1 MEWSLT
7 QNKLL
12 AFHRL
17 MRTDKPIGALLL
29 LWPTLWALWVAT
41 PGVPQLWI
49 LAVFVAGVWLM
60 RAAGCVV
67 NDYADRKFD
76 GHVKRTA
83 NRPLP
88 SGAVTEKEARALFV
102 VLVLISFLL
111 VLTLNTMTIL
121 LSIAALALKLGA
133 AEVWALGEL
142 AADVRFTGA
151 IDVVAAQATLNDAC
165 TRVYAGG
172 TVVCMGVPSGPREI
186 PLPMMQRFER
196 DLLNSGM
203 YIPEDFDA
211 VIEWLADG
219 RFDTS
224 ELVTDLF
231 AIEDAAAAFERAQ
244 QNDSIKVMLQFAPE

>member
-121 LSIAALALKLGA
+121 LSIAALAL
-133 AEVWALGEL
+133 
-142 AADVRFTGA
+142 
-151 IDVVAAQATLNDAC
+151 AC
-165 TRVYAGG
+165 MPV
-172 TVVCMGVPSGPREI
+172 MLVPSQMCCVLLALLQMALQQPIREI
-186 PLPMMQRFER
+186 FMPHALLLCSALNAVCFNQQAELPTASVKPA
-196 DLLNSGM
+196 LKHL
-203 YIPEDFDA
+203 
-211 VIEWLADG
+211 
-219 RFDTS
+219 
-224 ELVTDLF
+224 
-231 AIEDAAAAFERAQ
+231 
-244 QNDSIKVMLQFAPE
+244 

>member
-88 SGAVTEKEARALFV
+88 SGAVTEKEARAVCRAGTDFV
-102 VLVLISFLL
+102 
-111 VLTLNTMTIL
+111 
-121 LSIAALALKLGA
+121 
-133 AEVWALGEL
+133 
-142 AADVRFTGA
+142 FTGA
-151 IDVVAAQATLNDAC
+151 DAEYDDHSVVDCRAGAGVGVP
-165 TRVYAGG
+165 VYEAVYPSTASGAGG
-172 TVVCMGVPSGPREI
+172 GV
-186 PLPMMQRFER
+186 
-196 DLLNSGM
+196 
-203 YIPEDFDA
+203 
-211 VIEWLADG
+211 WL
-219 RFDTS
+219 
-224 ELVTDLF
+224 V
-231 AIEDAAAAFERAQ
+231 
-244 QNDSIKVMLQFAPE
+244 DSNGFCCCE

>member
-41 PGVPQLWI
+41 PGIPPLWI

-83 NRPLP
+83 HRPLP
-88 SGAVTEKEARALFV
+88 SGDVSEKRRRGRC
-102 VLVLISFLL
+102 
-111 VLTLNTMTIL
+111 
-121 LSIAALALKLGA
+121 LSC
-133 AEVWALGEL
+133 WCCF
-142 AADVRFTGA
+142 RF
-151 IDVVAAQATLNDAC
+151 C
-165 TRVYAGG
+165 W
-172 TVVCMGVPSGPREI
+172 C
-186 PLPMMQRFER
+186 
-196 DLLNSGM
+196 
-203 YIPEDFDA
+203 
-211 VIEWLADG
+211 
-219 RFDTS
+219 
-224 ELVTDLF
+224 
-231 AIEDAAAAFERAQ
+231 
-244 QNDSIKVMLQFAPE
+244 

>member
-29 LWPTLWALWVAT
+29 LLPTLWALWVAT

-49 LAVFVAGVWLM
+49 PAVFVAGVWLM

-102 VLVLISFLL
+102 VLVLISF
-111 VLTLNTMTIL
+111 
-121 LSIAALALKLGA
+121 
-133 AEVWALGEL
+133 
-142 AADVRFTGA
+142 FTGA
-151 IDVVAAQATLNDAC
+151 DAEYDDHSIVDC
-165 TRVYAGG
+165 RAGAG
-172 TVVCMGVPSGPREI
+172 VGVPVYEAVYPSTASGAGRG
-186 PLPMMQRFER
+186 F
-196 DLLNSGM
+196 
-203 YIPEDFDA
+203 
-211 VIEWLADG
+211 WL
-219 RFDTS
+219 
-224 ELVTDLF
+224 V
-231 AIEDAAAAFERAQ
+231 
-244 QNDSIKVMLQFAPE
+244 DSNGFCCCE